1 MNTSTFGNLT
11 TSARLVPSLTI
22 VPPMSVQNFLCSSR
36 LETLTAIRFEI

>member
-1 MNTSTFGNLT
+1 
-11 TSARLVPSLTI
+11 LTI